1 MADAH
6 GRRLTVVLLGAVA
19 PALVA
24 GGLLLAGSGLGG
36 TPATTDV
43 ARTSPPPAAVQA
55 REPARTSTPSTPPTP
70 SAKSAR
76 PAPSSAPAD
85 PGVRPDLVVVPSL
98 GVLAPVTGI
107 RTEDGAL
114 TPPSDP
120 QQVGWWTGGA
130 RPGSSAG
137 AAVVTGHTV
146 RAGGGAFDDLE
157 TLAAGDDVVV
167 RSGAREVAYVVD
179 AVQVLS
185 REALARRSAS
195 LFSRTGPGRLVLV
208 TCEDWD
214 GTAYRSN
221 VVVTARPAG

>member
-6 GRRLTVVLLGAVA
+6 GRRLTAVLLGAVA

-24 GGLLLAGSGLGG
+24 GGLLLAGGGLGG
-36 TPATTDV
+36 TPVSTEV
-43 ARTSPPPAAVQA
+43 APTSPPPAAVQV
-55 REPARTSTPSTPPTP
+55 REPAATSRP
-70 SAKSAR
+70 SAR
-76 PAPSSAPAD
+76 PARSSASAV

-98 GVLAPVTGI
+98 GVRAPVTGI

-114 TPPSDP
+114 TPPSDAR
-120 QQVGWWTGGA
+120 QVGWWTGGA
-130 RPGSSAG
+130 MPGASTG

-167 RSGAREVAYVVD
+167 RSGGREVAYAVD
-179 AVQVLS
+179 TVEVLS
-185 REALARRSAS
+185 REDLARRSAS
-195 LFSRTGPGRLVLV
+195 LFSRTGPGRLVLI

-214 GTAYRSN
+214 GTVYRSN